1 MSLTELVKSVE
12 FVVDAA
18 GNKKAVQLEF
28 AVWQALLIWL
38 EEIEEIED
46 AQVVRD
52 IEARIEAGQESVYT
66 HQDVWA
72 EIDQLE
78 AQGELSA

>member
-12 FVVDAA
+12 FVIDAA
-18 GNKKAVQLEF
+18 GNKKAVQLDF

-38 EEIEEIED
+38 EEMEEIED
-46 AQVVRD
+46 AQLVRE
-52 IEARIEAGQESVYT
+52 IEARIEAGQESVYA

-72 EIDQLE
+72 EIDKLE
-78 AQGELSA
+78 AQGELPA